1 MGWTDDDI
9 PDRMMY
15 SALNLRPY
23 LAPSP
28 SNPSYWFL
36 AIGYFNVVLPTFL
49 PADVAQAFWH
59 RARTAKVQ
67 SAAAA
72 KSRMLVPR
80 TRCMALERGAR
91 ARRFALQDDRGAQGP
106 PTPGPSPAPAPAARA
121 AKAPSAA
128 LVGLSL
134 LGNLDGMYKHAGY
147 ARVALHTLTTGS
159 RQRGGGM
166 LLFGYTFAGRLWLSL
181 GYDENGYERAQVA
194 RWWAGVLGGVR
205 EFLAVAV

>member
-1 MGWTDDDI
+1 
-9 PDRMMY
+9 MY

-91 ARRFALQDDRGAQGP
+91 LFTAA
-106 PTPGPSPAPAPAARA
+106 AARA
-121 AKAPSAA
+121 GLPDWPISAITA
-128 LVGLSL
+128 LSE
-134 LGNLDGMYKHAGY
+134 
-147 ARVALHTLTTGS
+147 
-159 RQRGGGM
+159 
-166 LLFGYTFAGRLWLSL
+166 
-181 GYDENGYERAQVA
+181 DEDEEDD
-194 RWWAGVLGGVR
+194 L
-205 EFLAVAV
+205 